1 MEKNNNS
8 KDLHLE
14 TDNQDNNQQ
23 YGNYNQPNGQYNNQQ
38 YGNYNQSNGQYN
50 NQQYGNYNQP
60 NGQYNNQQYG
70 NYNQPNGQYNNQQY
84 GNYNQPNGQYNNQQ
98 YGNYNQHNQ
107 PYGGQSYVGPN
118 RPQENNARGNQR
130 KSKKIVVLS
139 SILIISLIAIAAT
152 FMFFSKNI
160 GASSPEGAV
169 QGVIDA
175 MKKEDFVKANNY
187 FYYSSEQTR
196 KEKEKEIEK
205 LLKEDKS
212 GVLSKIAVE
221 NIKNSK
227 VLEVKNKT
235 ETTARVKIS
244 TGDDIKTSVDVKKID
259 GKWYIDESYPL

>member
-1 MEKNNNS
+1 MEKNNSS
-8 KDLHLE
+8 KDINLE
-14 TDNQDNNQQ
+14 TDNQNNNQQ
-23 YGNYNQPNGQYNNQQ
+23 YGNYD
-38 YGNYNQSNGQYN
+38 QSNGQYN

-84 GNYNQPNGQYNNQQ
+84 GNYNQPNGQFNNQQ

-118 RPQENNARGNQR
+118 RPQENNIRGNQR

-205 LLKEDKS
+205 LLKEDKN
-212 GVLSKIAVE
+212 GILSKIAVE

-244 TGDDIKTSVDVKKID
+244 TGNDISTSVDVKKVD
-259 GKWYIDESYPL
+259 GKWYIDETYPL